1 MNHDDILT
9 FLTVANER
17 NITEASK
24 ILFVSQSTV
33 SQRIKNI
40 ETELGI
46 KLFERYKGI
55 RNIEITEQGKQ
66 FQVLA
71 NQYIYIMDSM
81 EEIKNNEFSDN
92 LNIGGIDI
100 INSYI
105 LYNLF
110 KDLSEKD
117 PNEVNLSIFTHHSNE
132 LFNLM
137 ETKKIDMAFVY
148 SRYPSKE
155 IFSIPLFSE
164 PMYLITSSSNSVLT
178 HKKSYKD
185 FDRRKNIYLKWSAQ
199 FELWFSN
206 HWDMKISPYISVNT
220 GNLLFS
226 YLRDVKDS
234 WAIAPLSVIK
244 SFGNDNVRIVDIDIS
259 IPHQECFQLISKSLS
274 QYKKS
279 TYQKFQVDLNKYLLE
294 QEDIFVYKTVLNTL
308 AFDWYSKILYLIYV
322 ISTFLLKVK
331 L

>member
-1 MNHDDILT
+1 MNHEDILT

-33 SQRIKNI
+33 SQRIKNL
-40 ETELGI
+40 ESEFKI
-46 KLFERYKGI
+46 KLFERDKGI
-55 RNIEITEQGKQ
+55 RKIEITEQGKQ
-66 FQVLA
+66 FLILA

-81 EEIKNNEFSDN
+81 KEIKNNDYSDN

-100 INSYI
+100 INSNI
-105 LYNLF
+105 LYDLF
-110 KDLSEKD
+110 RKLSENQ
-117 PNEVNLSIFTHHSNE
+117 PNAVNLSIFTHHSNE

-164 PMYLITSSSNSVLT
+164 PMYLITSSSSSNLSE
-178 HKKSYKD
+178 KNSYKD
-185 FDRRKNIYLKWSAQ
+185 FDRRKNIYLKRSPQ

-206 HWDMKISPYISVNT
+206 HWDMQVSPYILVNT

-226 YLRDVKDS
+226 YLRDVKNS

-244 SFGNDNVRIVDIDIS
+244 SFGIENIKIMDIDIS
-259 IPHQECFQLISKSLS
+259 IPDQECFQLVSKSLS

-279 TYQKFQVDLNKYLLE
+279 TYQKFQVNLNKFLLE
-294 QEDIFVYKTVLNTL
+294 QEGISVYETVLNSI
-308 AFDWYSKILYLIYV
+308 AFEW
-322 ISTFLLKVK
+322 
-331 L
+331 

>member
-1 MNHDDILT
+1 MKHEDILT

-17 NITEASK
+17 NITDASK

-33 SQRIKNI
+33 SQRIKNL
-40 ETELGI
+40 ESEFNI
-46 KLFERYKGI
+46 KLFERDKGI
-55 RNIEITEQGKQ
+55 RNIKITEQGKQ
-66 FQVLA
+66 FLILA

-81 EEIKNNEFSDN
+81 KEIKNNDYSDN

-100 INSYI
+100 INSHI

-117 PNEVNLSIFTHHSNE
+117 SNGVNLSIYTHHSEE

-148 SRYPSKE
+148 SRYPSKK

-164 PMYLITSSSNSVLT
+164 PMYLITSSKASNQNN
-178 HKKSYKD
+178 KKSYKD
-185 FDRRKNIYLKWSAQ
+185 FDRRKNIYLKRSSQ
-199 FELWFSN
+199 FELRFSN
-206 HWDMKISPYISVNT
+206 HWDMQISPYILVNT

-226 YLRDVKDS
+226 YLKDVEDS

-244 SFGNDNVRIVDIDIS
+244 SFGIENTKIMDIDIS
-259 IPHQECFQLISKSLS
+259 IPDQECFQLVSKSLS

-279 TYQKFQVDLNKYLLE
+279 TYQKFQVKLNNYLSK
-294 QEDIFVYKTVLNTL
+294 QEDVFVYKTVLDNL
-308 AFDWYSKILYLIYV
+308 AFEWNNIAHLFKL
-322 ISTFLLKVK
+322 FLLKVK

>member
-1 MNHDDILT
+1 MNHEDILT

-33 SQRIKNI
+33 SQRIKNL
-40 ETELGI
+40 ESEFKI
-46 KLFERYKGI
+46 KLFERDKGI
-55 RNIEITEQGKQ
+55 RKIEITEQGKQ
-66 FQVLA
+66 FLILA

-81 EEIKNNEFSDN
+81 KEIKNNDFSDN

-100 INSYI
+100 INSNI
-105 LYNLF
+105 LYDLF
-110 KDLSEKD
+110 RKLSENQ
-117 PNEVNLSIFTHHSNE
+117 PNAVNLSIFTHHSNE

-164 PMYLITSSSNSVLT
+164 PMYLITSSSSSNLSD
-178 HKKSYKD
+178 KNSYKD
-185 FDRRKNIYLKWSAQ
+185 FDRRKNIYLKRSPQ

-206 HWDMKISPYISVNT
+206 HWDMQVSPYILVNT

-226 YLRDVKDS
+226 YLRDVKNS

-244 SFGNDNVRIVDIDIS
+244 SFGIENIKIMDIDIS
-259 IPHQECFQLISKSLS
+259 IPDQECFQLVSKSLS

-279 TYQKFQVDLNKYLLE
+279 TYQKFQVNLNKFLLE
-294 QEDIFVYKTVLNTL
+294 QEGISVYETVLNSI
-308 AFDWYSKILYLIYV
+308 AFE
-322 ISTFLLKVK
+322 
-331 L
+331 

>member
-1 MNHDDILT
+1 MNHEDILT

-33 SQRIKNI
+33 SQRIKNL
-40 ETELGI
+40 ESEFKI
-46 KLFERYKGI
+46 KLFERDKGI
-55 RNIEITEQGKQ
+55 RKIEITEQGKQ
-66 FQVLA
+66 FLILA

-81 EEIKNNEFSDN
+81 KEIKNNDYSDN

-100 INSYI
+100 INSNI
-105 LYNLF
+105 LYDLF
-110 KDLSEKD
+110 RKLSENQ
-117 PNEVNLSIFTHHSNE
+117 PNAVNLSIFTHHSNE

-164 PMYLITSSSNSVLT
+164 PMYLITSSSSSNLSE
-178 HKKSYKD
+178 KNSYKD
-185 FDRRKNIYLKWSAQ
+185 FDRRKNIYLKRSPQ

-206 HWDMKISPYISVNT
+206 HWDMQVSPYILVNT

-226 YLRDVKDS
+226 YLRDVKNS

-244 SFGNDNVRIVDIDIS
+244 SFGIENIKIMDIDIS
-259 IPHQECFQLISKSLS
+259 IPDQECFQLVSKSLS

-279 TYQKFQVDLNKYLLE
+279 TYQKFQVNLNKFLLE
-294 QEDIFVYKTVLNTL
+294 QEGISVYETVLNSI
-308 AFDWYSKILYLIYV
+308 AFE
-322 ISTFLLKVK
+322 
-331 L
+331 

>member
-1 MNHDDILT
+1 MNHEDILT

-33 SQRIKNI
+33 SQRIKNL
-40 ETELGI
+40 ESEFKI
-46 KLFERYKGI
+46 KLFERDKGI
-55 RNIEITEQGKQ
+55 RKIEITEQGKQ
-66 FQVLA
+66 FLILA

-81 EEIKNNEFSDN
+81 KEIKNNDFSDN

-100 INSYI
+100 INSNI
-105 LYNLF
+105 LYDLF
-110 KDLSEKD
+110 RKLSENQ
-117 PNEVNLSIFTHHSNE
+117 PNAVNLSIFTHHSNE

-164 PMYLITSSSNSVLT
+164 PMYLITSSSSSNLSD
-178 HKKSYKD
+178 KNSYKD
-185 FDRRKNIYLKWSAQ
+185 FDRRKNIYLKRSPQ

-206 HWDMKISPYISVNT
+206 HWDMQVSPYILVNT

-226 YLRDVKDS
+226 YLRDVKNS

-244 SFGNDNVRIVDIDIS
+244 SFGIENIKIMDIDIS
-259 IPHQECFQLISKSLS
+259 IPDQECFQLVSKSLS

-279 TYQKFQVDLNKYLLE
+279 TYQKFQVNLNKFLLE
-294 QEDIFVYKTVLNTL
+294 QEGISVYETVLNSI
-308 AFDWYSKILYLIYV
+308 AFEW
-322 ISTFLLKVK
+322 
-331 L
+331 

>member
-1 MNHDDILT
+1 MNHEDILT
-9 FLTVANER
+9 FLTVANEK

-33 SQRIKNI
+33 SQRIKNL
-40 ETELGI
+40 ESEFKI
-46 KLFERYKGI
+46 KLFERDKGI
-55 RNIEITEQGKQ
+55 RKIEITEQGKQ
-66 FQVLA
+66 FLILA

-81 EEIKNNEFSDN
+81 KEIKNNDFSDN

-100 INSYI
+100 INSNI
-105 LYNLF
+105 LYDLF
-110 KDLSEKD
+110 RKLSENQ
-117 PNEVNLSIFTHHSNE
+117 PNAVNLSIFTHHSNE

-164 PMYLITSSSNSVLT
+164 PMYLITSSSSSNLSE
-178 HKKSYKD
+178 KNSYKD
-185 FDRRKNIYLKWSAQ
+185 FDRRKNIYLKRSPQ

-206 HWDMKISPYISVNT
+206 HWDMQISPYILVNT

-226 YLRDVKDS
+226 YLRDVKNS

-244 SFGNDNVRIVDIDIS
+244 SFGIENIKIMDIDIS
-259 IPHQECFQLISKSLS
+259 IPDQECFQLVSKSLS

-279 TYQKFQVDLNKYLLE
+279 TYQKFQVNLNKFLLE
-294 QEDIFVYKTVLNTL
+294 QEGISVYETVLNSI
-308 AFDWYSKILYLIYV
+308 AFEW
-322 ISTFLLKVK
+322 
-331 L
+331 